1 MRVAITGATGSV
13 GNALVSHLENVT
25 GCEVTAI
32 TRGAWRHPFGAR
44 ALGCVGDLVEAHWP
58 DGVFADTDAVVHAAA
73 ITRWDPSA
81 SAPRLFAVKP
91 ELLKG
96 IGAALGRRVRL
107 LSVPPSVLATAASLL
122 GKQDMVHK
130 LLGSLQLDIKPTCER
145 LDWSPPLRAQDALR
159 AAVRGWRHG

>member
-1 MRVAITGATGSV
+1 LGSVSLGAAPFCGEARVAQ
-13 GNALVSHLENVT
+13 
-25 GCEVTAI
+25 
-32 TRGAWRHPFGAR
+32 
-44 ALGCVGDLVEAHWP
+44 
-58 DGVFADTDAVVHAAA
+58 
-73 ITRWDPSA
+73 
-81 SAPRLFAVKP
+81 
-91 ELLKG
+91 G

-107 LSVPPSVLATAASLL
+107 LSVPPSALATAASLL